1 MIFIEVKSLAGMNY
15 IRAADVLAVQYND
28 PQRCTVILTGGV
40 MVPCSEAAKELT
52 ARLEAVMT
60 ETETASKDKS

>member
-40 MVPCSEAAKELT
+40 MIPCSEAAKELA
-52 ARLEAVMT
+52 ARLEALMA
-60 ETETASKDKS
+60 ETKAASRDKS